1 MSKLVFLFFV
11 FVITQ
16 LSAQVIDVKVFSN
29 AEIKDVYLKP
39 LNGDYQIHTKSGFL
53 AMFPSGT
60 QLNLR
65 INSSGKIHVSLNGD
79 YLSITD
85 SLFLYQNSLE
95 DYLNFSFSKDKFNSR
110 KYQGD
115 FAVFVRNGNIEF
127 INNILLDQYFEGVLA
142 SEAGIMLES
151 EYYKVQAII
160 SRTYALN
167 NLLKHV
173 NEGFNLCDDVHCQ
186 AYFGRYEG
194 ESNQIL
200 DGVRNTKGCV
210 LIDSKLDD
218 FPVFYSA
225 NCGGQ
230 SAETDQ
236 IWNTSIPEYISHIDT
251 FCIHTR
257 QAKWEKYLFL
267 KEFLEFLSS
276 KYYLDV
282 KNSDVLRHIINFKQE
297 SRKTFFLDP
306 SFGIPLRDIR
316 QEFGLKST
324 YFDLEII
331 GDKILFKGKGFGH
344 GVGLCQEGAMNMIK
358 SGKTHDQ
365 VLKYYFGSAQ
375 IAKCNKAII
384 YK

>member
-1 MSKLVFLFFV
+1 MSRYLLLFLF
-11 FVITQ
+11 IGIIQ
-16 LSAQVIDVKVFSN
+16 IPAQIIEVRVFSN
-29 AEIKDVYLKP
+29 TDITDISLKS
-39 LNGDYQIHTKSGFL
+39 LNGDYQIHTESGFL

-85 SLFLYQNSLE
+85 SLFLYQNSLK
-95 DYLNFSFSKDKFNSR
+95 DYLNFFSSGAKFNSR

-115 FAVFVRNGNIEF
+115 FKVFVQHNNLQF
-127 INNILLDQYFEGVLA
+127 INRILLDQYLEGVLA

-167 NLLKHV
+167 NLLKHM

-200 DGVRNTKGCV
+200 DGVRNTKGSV
-210 LIDSKLDD
+210 LIDSKKNQ

-236 IWNTSIPEYISHIDT
+236 IWNGSISEYISHNDT

-257 QAKWEKYLFL
+257 QARWEKYVLMKDFL
-267 KEFLEFLSS
+267 DFLGSNYFLN
-276 KYYLDV
+276 V
-282 KNSDVLRHIINFKQE
+282 ENADVLHGIMNFKQE
-297 SRKTFFLDP
+297 SRKTFFLHP
-306 SFGIPLRDIR
+306 SFGIPLRDLR

-358 SGKTHDQ
+358 QGKMYDQ
-365 VLKYYFGSAQ
+365 VLRYYFGSAQ
-375 IAKCNKAII
+375 IATYRNAII

>member
-1 MSKLVFLFFV
+1 MSRYLFLFLIFG
-11 FVITQ
+11 ITQ
-16 LSAQVIDVKVFSN
+16 IPAQILDVRVFSN
-29 AEIKDVYLKP
+29 TDMKDVSLKS

-85 SLFLYQNSLE
+85 SLFLYQNSLD
-95 DYLNFSFSKDKFNSR
+95 DYLNMFSSEDKFNSR

-115 FAVFVRNGNIEF
+115 FKVFVQDDNLHF
-127 INNILLDQYFEGVLA
+127 INRILLDQYLEGVLA

-160 SRTYALN
+160 SRTYALS

-200 DGVRNTKGCV
+200 DGVRGTKGRV
-210 LIDSKLDD
+210 LIDSKMNE

-236 IWNTSIPEYISHIDT
+236 IWNTSIPEYISHNDT
-251 FCIHTR
+251 FCVHTR
-257 QAKWEKYLFL
+257 QARWEKYILFTD
-267 KEFLEFLSS
+267 FLDFLSS
-276 KYYLDV
+276 NYFLDV
-282 KNSDVLRHIINFKQE
+282 ENADVLHGIINFKQE
-297 SRKTFFLDP
+297 SRRTFFLHP
-306 SFGIPLRDIR
+306 SFGIPLRDLR

-358 SGKTHDQ
+358 KGKTCNQ
-365 VLKYYFGSAQ
+365 VLQYYFGSAQ
-375 IAKCNKAII
+375 IATYRDAII